1 MRVRCCT
8 HHDAFGP
15 YFFRTSSSTYSFCS
29 ASYRS
34 IRRSH
39 AALAASV
46 CAIDASSAHCLLTL
60 AARSSSRWSWW
71 KALAA
76 RLYSAC
82 ALLSLLPAARKALI
96 DGGVSAAD
104 ATVVMGCDGSDA
116 PSTGSAAVAITN
128 W

>member
-1 MRVRCCT
+1 MLHSPRCVRSILFSHELVDVLLLLCLV
-8 HHDAFGP
+8 P
-15 YFFRTSSSTYSFCS
+15 
-29 ASYRS
+29 RS

-82 ALLSLLPAARKALI
+82 AMLSLLPAARKALI

-104 ATVVMGCDGSDA
+104 AAAVMGCDGSDA